1 MNKDNLI
8 TISTYAKSRGQSR
21 QYIYRLITDGKI
33 DEVLIDGIKFLDKSK
48 LKGEYKFNK
57 Q

>member
-1 MNKDNLI
+1 MNKNNLI
-8 TISTYAKSRGQSR
+8 TISTYAKSRDQTV
-21 QYIYRLITDGKI
+21 QWIYSLIKDGKI
-33 DEVLIDGIKFLDKSK
+33 EQVEIDGVKFLDKSK